1 MVLFQAGLRSPL
13 STYNYMEYFSQA
25 IGEFG
30 EDEFNRVTFHSCITY
45 LMDID
50 SESLNMSEEEF

>member
-1 MVLFQAGLRSPL
+1 
-13 STYNYMEYFSQA
+13 MEYFTQA

-50 SESLNMSEEEF
+50 SESLNMSEEEFYKRVEEND